1 MMVMGKK
8 FCTIGIDIVFFQVL
22 TMLTSTLIRRSVVSV
37 ANSEGETENSYAY
50 NPFGKVLHQTER
62 VRNIYLYIG
71 KLGVICDEELEN
83 MFMMRARHYDAQHGR
98 YISLDPAG

>member
-1 MMVMGKK
+1 MS
-8 FCTIGIDIVFFQVL
+8 CLLD
-22 TMLTSTLIRRSVVSV
+22 RSVVSV
-37 ANSEGETENSYAY
+37 LNSEGEIKNFYAY

-71 KLGVICDEELEN
+71 KFGVICDKELDN

>member
-1 MMVMGKK
+1 MVMGKK
-8 FCTIGIDIVFFQVL
+8 FCTIIGLDNLGANNGHFYFD
-22 TMLTSTLIRRSVVSV
+22 RSVLSIL
-37 ANSEGETENSYAY
+37 NSEGDTENSYAY
-50 NPFGKVLHQTER
+50 NPFGKVLYQSER

-71 KLGVICDEELEN
+71 KFGVIHAKELQN